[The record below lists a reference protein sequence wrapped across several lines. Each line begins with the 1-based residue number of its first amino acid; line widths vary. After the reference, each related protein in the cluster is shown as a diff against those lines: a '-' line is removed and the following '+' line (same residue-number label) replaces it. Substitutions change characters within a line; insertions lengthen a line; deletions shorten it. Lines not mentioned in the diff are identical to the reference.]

1 MSTQKITPNIPAVKI
16 MNPILRILL
25 ILACN
30 PLIPANNP
38 VKENS
43 IQYKVVEIGMIV
55 LLSTPMPQKTKG
67 SVTKEKLS
75 SPIKP
80 TNNLR
85 CFTLVTIKKYH
96 RKIRIKQEV
105 AYKQSKVSSTYI
117 ISFFVI
123 SYILLHEV
131 YFGYY

>member
-1 MSTQKITPNIPAVKI
+1 MSSQKITPNSPAIKI

-25 ILACN
+25 IFACN

-43 IQYKVVEIGMIV
+43 IQYKVVGIGRIV
-55 LLSTPMPQKTKG
+55 SLFTPIPYKTKG
-67 SVTKEKLS
+67 SVTEEKLS

-85 CFTLVTIKKYH
+85 CLKLVLIKKIPPKNPH
-96 RKIRIKQEV
+96 KTRSGI
-105 AYKQSKVSSTYI
+105 
-117 ISFFVI
+117 
-123 SYILLHEV
+123 
-131 YFGYY
+131 